1 MGFLGKLLKALFK
14 GGKKGV
20 RIGKK
25 LSKQKDVLSRTSYPR
40 KKR

>member
-14 GGKKGV
+14 GGKKGA
-20 RIGKK
+20 KK
-25 LSKQKDVLSRTSYPR
+25 RKDVLSRTGPPR